1 MIAVVGGAGTA
12 VGPILGSVIITPL
25 NELLRGALGGDF
37 QGLNFVIFGAILI
50 LVVTFMPNG
59 LVGFFKD
66 MKAKINHRSES
77 K

>member
-1 MIAVVGGAGTA
+1 MTFSLMSYVMTLSLINN
-12 VGPILGSVIITPL
+12 S
-25 NELLRGALGGDF
+25 GDF